1 MLRPD
6 SRHVL
11 VDAERP
17 QILSTVVKKT
27 TTTMTASASIG
38 TSATSPHRLAIWK
51 RPADL
56 FYFLF
61 FAMHLFAS
69 LCVDIQ
75 GLVPATYVPKVFRN
89 VLADYLTKSRDPL
102 VPNTWLPRYAW
113 FRMSLLSEFM
123 LQVPA
128 FLVGLYAF
136 WYNDAR
142 AYPFL
147 IAYGAIACFTT
158 LQCIAMVTIG
168 EERVHLSEAN
178 LLFILQNYIPFM
190 MIPGVLMIDMIV
202 RTTRRIHTS
211 HRITNEHRKTL

>member
-178 LLFILQNYIPFM
+178 LLFILQ
-190 MIPGVLMIDMIV
+190 
-202 RTTRRIHTS
+202 
-211 HRITNEHRKTL
+211 

>member
-1 MLRPD
+1 ML
-6 SRHVL
+6 VI
-11 VDAERP
+11 A
-17 QILSTVVKKT
+17 
-27 TTTMTASASIG
+27 
-38 TSATSPHRLAIWK
+38 
-51 RPADL
+51 
-56 FYFLF
+56 
-61 FAMHLFAS
+61 HLLQQRA
-69 LCVDIQ
+69 VQ

-202 RTTRRIHTS
+202 RTTRRIHAS